1 MQMTKKQKR
10 YEIDMCNGNLFIKML
25 WFCLP
30 LAAMGVL
37 QLLYNAADLLVVSN
51 FSDNPDAL
59 GAVGSTSSL
68 INLTVNLVMGLS
80 VGTNVI
86 SARLF
91 GAKDS
96 ERINKVVHT
105 SILIS
110 FFVGCFL
117 AVFRLRIFRHL
128 LFSVPF

>member
-1 MQMTKKQKR
+1 MVTTKKQKR

-37 QLLYNAADLLVVSN
+37 QLIYNAADLLIVSN

-80 VGTNVI
+80 VGTNVVCVTDLI
-86 SARLF
+86 DVSLSELREMGMDREAWSAVIH
-91 GAKDS
+91 GVANS
-96 ERINKVVHT
+96 WT
-105 SILIS
+105 
-110 FFVGCFL
+110 
-117 AVFRLRIFRHL
+117 
-128 LFSVPF
+128 